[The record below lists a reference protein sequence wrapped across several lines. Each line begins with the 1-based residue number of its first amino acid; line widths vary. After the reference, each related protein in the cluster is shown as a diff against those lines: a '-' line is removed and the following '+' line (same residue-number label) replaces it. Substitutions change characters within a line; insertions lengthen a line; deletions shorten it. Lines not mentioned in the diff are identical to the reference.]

1 MTSERVRTFLG
12 VWAPI
17 ILGGLVI
24 AFALNFILRTSE
36 TPDRWPE
43 DLSWD
48 AWRAACAGGLIF
60 IGVLLGLSTLGRYR
74 KTKEARAAPPQA
86 GGPRAPPNP

>member
-1 MTSERVRTFLG
+1 MTSERVRTFFG

-24 AFALNFILRTSE
+24 LLAVNFLLRTSE
-36 TPDRWPE
+36 TPDQWPK

-48 AWRAACAGGLIF
+48 AWRSACAGGLIF
-60 IGVLLGLSTLGRYR
+60 IGVVMGLSTLGRYR
-74 KTKEARAAPPQA
+74 KTKEARA
-86 GGPRAPPNP
+86 GMPRAGEPRPPPNP